1 MSQRYDINLTQR
13 EFQLHLGR
21 LKTSLS

>member
-1 MSQRYDINLTQR
+1 LTQR
-13 EFQLHLGR
+13 EFQFHLRR